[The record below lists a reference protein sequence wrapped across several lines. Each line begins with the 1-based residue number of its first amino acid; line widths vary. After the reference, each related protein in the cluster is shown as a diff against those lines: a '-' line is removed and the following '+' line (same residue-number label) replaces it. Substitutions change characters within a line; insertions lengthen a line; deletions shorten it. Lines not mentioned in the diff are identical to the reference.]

1 MASLRPGR
9 IVTATGLACAIPFA
23 VVALVPGLDRNVPGF
38 LAFHNAVEFFS
49 IMVSLSVFGVGW
61 FAYRQSRDC
70 HALFL
75 GGVFLATGLIDFL
88 HTLSNPAMPAF
99 LTENSHNKSTQL
111 WLAARL
117 LNAGGLLASAF
128 VDAAGP
134 RPWLTRRTVLT
145 AALAPAAAVGAAV
158 LLVPEH
164 LPVTYVPGAGLTAA
178 KVGAEWVVIAV
189 LAGAAVAYARRFRA
203 SGDPAHVEYLAACV
217 VGMFGEA
224 AFASYR
230 TGFDA
235 LNALGHV
242 YKVVAFALIY
252 RAAVGATLA
261 KPWLQLSTANE
272 RLRAEIAERQQ
283 AEERVRSL
291 NAELERR
298 VADRTAGLEAAHA
311 ALREAGRRKDDFLG
325 MLSHELRNPLA
336 PIHNAVHLL
345 ERAGPAS
352 EQAARAR
359 AVIGRQAEHL
369 ARLVDDLLDVTRIAR
384 GKIELRRERIDLADV
399 VRRAAEDF
407 RTLVEDPGLA
417 LHVTVPAAPLW
428 CDADPTRIT
437 QVVGNL
443 LHNAAKY
450 TAPPGEVE
458 VTLAAAGPD
467 AAELRVRDTG
477 AGIEPALLPHLFEAF
492 VQGPRSLAR
501 SDGGLGLGLA
511 LVKGI
516 VELHGGSVS
525 ARSDGPGR
533 GAEVRARLPLAA
545 AAAAEAP
552 PPAASGST
560 APRRILVVD
569 DNVDAAETLSDLLRM
584 LGHAVDVA
592 YDGPSALA
600 RARASHPDVV
610 LCDLGLPGMS
620 GYDVARALRAAAGA
634 GRPVRL
640 LAVSGYAQPEDVRRA
655 AEAGFDGHVSK
666 PCDLAVIERLIR

>member
-1 MASLRPGR
+1 MASLRPDR
-9 IVTATGLACAIPFA
+9 IVAATAVACAIPFA
-23 VVALVPGLDRNVPGF
+23 VVTLVPGLQRDMPGF
-38 LAFHNAVEFFS
+38 VAFHNSVEFFS

-61 FAYRQSRDC
+61 FAYRQSRDR

-75 GGVFLATGLIDFL
+75 GGVFLATGLVDFL

-99 LTENSHNKSTQL
+99 LTENTHNKSTQL

-128 VDAAGP
+128 VGPAGP
-134 RPWLTRRTVLT
+134 FRWLTRRTVL
-145 AALAPAAAVGAAV
+145 AGALVPTVAVSAAV
-158 LLVPEH
+158 LFAPDR
-164 LPVTYVPGAGLTAA
+164 LPVTYVPGVGLTAA
-178 KVGAEWVVIAV
+178 KVAAEWVVVGV
-189 LAGAAVAYARRFRA
+189 LAAAAFAYARRFRA
-203 SGDPAHVEYLAACV
+203 SGDPVNVEYLSACA
-217 VGMFGEA
+217 VGIFGEA

-235 LNALGHV
+235 LNVLGHL
-242 YKVVAFALIY
+242 YKVVAFGLVY
-252 RAAVGATLA
+252 RAAVAATLA
-261 KPWLQLSTANE
+261 KPWLQLSSAND

-291 NAELERR
+291 NAELEQR

-311 ALREAGRRKDDFLG
+311 ALRDASRRKDEFLG

-336 PIHNAVHLL
+336 PIHSAVHVL
-345 ERAGPAS
+345 ERAEPS
-352 EQAARAR
+352 SNQAARAR
-359 AVIGRQAEHL
+359 SVIRRQAQHL

-384 GKIELRRERIDLADV
+384 GKIELRRNRVDLTDV

-407 RTLVEDPGLA
+407 RTLVEAPGLV
-417 LHVTVPAAPLW
+417 LGVSVPATPLW
-428 CDADPTRIT
+428 CDADPTRVT
-437 QVVGNL
+437 QVLGNL
-443 LHNAAKY
+443 LHNAAKF
-450 TAPPGEVE
+450 TSPPGEVT
-458 VTLAAAGPD
+458 VTLAATGAD

-477 AGIEPALLPHLFEAF
+477 AGIDPALLPRIFDPF
-492 VQGPRSLAR
+492 VQGARPLAG

-516 VELHGGSVS
+516 VELHGGSVA

-533 GAEVRARLPLAA
+533 GAEVVIRLPLAA
-545 AAAAEAP
+545 ATAPEAP
-552 PPAASGST
+552 APAAPHPS

-569 DNVDAAETLSDLLRM
+569 DNVDAADTLSDLLRM

-600 RARASHPDVV
+600 RAQAVHPDVV

-620 GYDVARALRAAAGA
+620 GYDVARALRAAAA
-634 GRPVRL
+634 PPARL

-666 PCDLAVIERLIR
+666 PCDVAVIEQLIA